1 MRSNISRIPMAFAA
15 LILCVASSTSSYA
28 AGDAD
33 AGKARAA
40 VCMACHG
47 MDGNSA
53 NPEWPTLA
61 GQHEDYI
68 VTQLTAFQEG
78 KRKNVLMSPMSMGL
92 TDTDKANLAAFYSSQ
107 TTKTT
112 PVDPALVDQGR
123 KLYLAG
129 DSERGIAACASC
141 HGPTGRGN
149 GPAGMPVLS
158 GQRSTYTV
166 NQLKAYADG
175 TRVAAS
181 EVKTSM
187 MHEIA
192 KSLTAE
198 DMVAVANFVQGL
210 K

>member
-1 MRSNISRIPMAFAA
+1 MRSNITRIPMAVAA
-15 LILCVASSTSSYA
+15 LLCCAALSTFSYA
-28 AGDAD
+28 AGDAE

-68 VTQLTAFQEG
+68 VAQLNAFQEG
-78 KRKNVLMSPMSMGL
+78 VRQNVLMTPMSMGL

-112 PVDPALVDQGR
+112 PVDPALVDLGR

-129 DSERGIAACASC
+129 DSERGIAACAAC

-149 GPAGMPVLS
+149 GPAGMPVVS

-166 NQLKAYADG
+166 SQLKAYADG
-175 TRVAAS
+175 TRKAPS
-181 EVKTSM
+181 DVKTSM
-187 MHEIA
+187 MHGVA
-192 KSLTAE
+192 SMLTPE

>member
-1 MRSNISRIPMAFAA
+1 MRSKLTRIPTAIAAFLCCAA
-15 LILCVASSTSSYA
+15 LSTFSHA
-28 AGDAD
+28 EGDPA

-47 MDGNSA
+47 MDGNSG

-61 GQHEDYI
+61 GQHDDYI
-68 VTQLTAFQEG
+68 VAQLTAFQEG
-78 KRKNVLMSPMSMGL
+78 RRQNVLMSPMGMGL
-92 TDTDKANLAAFYSSQ
+92 TDTDKANLAAYYSSQ

-112 PVDPALVDQGR
+112 PADPALVDHGR

-129 DSERGIAACASC
+129 DAERGIAACASC

-158 GQRSTYTV
+158 GQRTVYTV

-175 TRVAAS
+175 TREAPS

-192 KSLTAE
+192 KALTAE
-198 DMVAVANFVQGL
+198 DMAAVANFVQAL

>member
-1 MRSNISRIPMAFAA
+1 MRPIISRIPLAAAA
-15 LILCVASSTSSYA
+15 LLSCAALSVSSFA
-28 AGDAD
+28 AGDAE

-47 MDGNSA
+47 MDGNSV
-53 NPEWPTLA
+53 NPEWPSLA

-68 VTQLTAFQEG
+68 VAQLTAFQEG
-78 KRKNVLMSPMSMGL
+78 ARENVLMSPMSMGL
-92 TDTDKANLAAFYSSQ
+92 TDTDKANLAAYYSSQ
-107 TTKTT
+107 ATKTT
-112 PVDPALVDQGR
+112 PVDPALVDLGR

-166 NQLKAYADG
+166 GQLKAYADG
-175 TRVAAS
+175 TRQAPS

-192 KSLTAE
+192 KSLSGE